1 MKITVKKLRTMAKDL
16 GVGTSK
22 LQKAEL
28 IKTIQLAEG
37 NFDCFGTAVD
47 YCDQGDCLSRVDCLG

>member
-1 MKITVKKLRTMAKDL
+1 MKITIKELRAIAKDL
-16 GVGTSK
+16 GVGTSRLHK
-22 LQKAEL
+22 GEL

-47 YCDQGDCLSRVDCLG
+47 YCDQVGCLFRMDCLG